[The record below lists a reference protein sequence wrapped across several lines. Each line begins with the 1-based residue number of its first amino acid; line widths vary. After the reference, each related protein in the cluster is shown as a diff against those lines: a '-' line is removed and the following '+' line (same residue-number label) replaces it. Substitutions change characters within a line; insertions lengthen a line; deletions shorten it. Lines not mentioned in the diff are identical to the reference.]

1 MEIGFISP
9 EIVTKSDNQGCEFLQ
24 CYMIYICN
32 IQNVFITECYF
43 FHFVST
49 DVAKLNII
57 YIKLHFNE
65 IDQLVSWQSQ
75 WIQIFIYV
83 YQHIITKFNQEVH
96 IIFRLHTLPDVMN
109 VIIISF
115 LLMFACINVLDAHTN
130 SMTKLGL
137 FEWHF

>member
-1 MEIGFISP
+1 MGFISP
-9 EIVTKSDNQGCEFLQ
+9 ELVTKFDNQGCEFLQ

-65 IDQLVSWQSQ
+65 KDQLIRFKTAKQC
-75 WIQIFIYV
+75 IQVFIYV
-83 YQHIITKFNQEVH
+83 NQNIITKFN
-96 IIFRLHTLPDVMN
+96 
-109 VIIISF
+109 
-115 LLMFACINVLDAHTN
+115 
-130 SMTKLGL
+130 
-137 FEWHF
+137 